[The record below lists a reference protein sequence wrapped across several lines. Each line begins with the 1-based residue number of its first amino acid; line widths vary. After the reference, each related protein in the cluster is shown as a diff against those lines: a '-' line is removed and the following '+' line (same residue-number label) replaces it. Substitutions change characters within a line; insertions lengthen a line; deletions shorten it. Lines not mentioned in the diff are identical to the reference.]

1 MHNLSTPGN
10 TRLVVTLSEQSE
22 NVSRLNVTVESET
35 GEQL

>member
-10 TRLVVTLSEQSE
+10 TRLVVTPFGQSE
-22 NVSRLNVTVESET
+22 NVSRPNVTVESET